1 MKFSKNKSSYL
12 LFTLIVGLVLSISSC
27 SKDEEIV
34 PKTIEE
40 YKTELSAIV
49 TSEKAKVE
57 NCVVGYDKGNFKTE
71 LNYLD
76 YKYNYMVALVS
87 AEAVLVK
94 SDLTIADL
102 FAANKELTAPG
113 KAFNDNLFISDRR
126 PIHELILFCDTLR
139 VHTPE
144 GTLKGQAPADARN
157 TFMAAVTK
165 AKSVRSST
173 YTIERQVLEA
183 VEVLKKALEIFQAA
197 IIK

>member
-12 LFTLIVGLVLSISSC
+12 LFTLIVGLVLSIGSC

-34 PKTIEE
+34 PKILEE

-76 YKYNYMVALVS
+76 FKYNYMVALVS

-102 FAANKELTAPG
+102 FTANKELTAPG

-126 PIHELILFCDTLR
+126 PIHELIVFCDTLR
-139 VHTPE
+139 AHTPE
-144 GTLKGQAPADARN
+144 GILAGQAPADARN

-183 VEVLKKALEIFQAA
+183 VEVLKKALEVFQAA